1 MTFERIKIPLLIGLI
16 LAINLLFKGIYL
28 GENSLAWDEPFS
40 VYHAQLPADQLIDL
54 LIAGNNPPLYELILQ
69 KWTAIFGLSEFSV
82 RFTSLLFS
90 SLTAVF
96 LFLIGKRHFNLTIA
110 ISAALLFT
118 FSNYHVFFAHEA
130 RVYALFGMLATASML
145 IFMNCCAN
153 QKMSIK
159 NLFWLLLVNVLMIY
173 SHYFGFFIVL
183 FQAFFVLSVPA
194 VRQKIWKNFLV
205 YGLLLMLLYLPL
217 ISIVFGRFLESTS
230 QGTWIESPNSVSE
243 IYEMLRK
250 FANAPV
256 VVVVCLLVLILGG
269 IFYFVRTKTAQIK
282 VTTKIVI
289 TWFLI
294 PFLLMFVLSFWIPMF
309 IDRYLIFLTIP
320 FYLLIAIAA
329 NSMVK
334 NPKMVAV
341 IQGVVVL
348 LFLVTSKPN
357 LDNRRPVKEVMNKI
371 AELKTANTAVYFCP
385 QHFIFNYAYYHNRS
399 LFEPP
404 TGKDPYL
411 NLTTSLAND
420 HIYGIHNFSEIDT
433 TRIKKIIYLDAGAD
447 FSSPGNGIY
456 DFLNSNYSLKETH
469 EFPEIFRVF
478 VFVEKGEEI

>member
-16 LAINLLFKGIYL
+16 FAINLLFKGIYL

-54 LIAGNNPPLYELILQ
+54 LISGNNPPLYELILQ

-82 RFTSLLFS
+82 RFPSVLFS

-96 LFLIGKRHFNLTIA
+96 LFLIGKKHFNLTIA
-110 ISAALLFT
+110 ISATFFFT

-130 RVYALFGMLATASML
+130 RVYALFGMLATASMM
-145 IFMNCCAN
+145 IFMNSCS
-153 QKMSIK
+153 QEKMSSK
-159 NLFWLLLVNVLMIY
+159 NLLWLLLINVLMIY
-173 SHYFGFFIVL
+173 GHYFGFFIIL
-183 FQAFFVLSVPA
+183 FQAFFVFCVRS
-194 VRQKIWKNFLV
+194 VRQKNWKNFLV
-205 YGLLLMLLYLPL
+205 YGLLLILLYLPL
-217 ISIVFGRFLESTS
+217 ITIVFGRFLESTT
-230 QGTWIESPNSVSE
+230 QGTWIESPNNLAE

-256 VVVVCLLVLILGG
+256 VVVVCLLVLLLGG
-269 IFYFVRTKTAQIK
+269 IFYFVRTKTHPVK
-282 VTTKIVI
+282 VTTKVVI

-320 FYLLIAIAA
+320 FYLLIAIAG
-329 NSMVK
+329 NSLVK

-371 AELKTANTAVYFCP
+371 SELKTANTAVYFCP

-399 LFEPP
+399 LFETP
-404 TGKDPYL
+404 TEKDPYL
-411 NLTTSLAND
+411 KMTTSLAND
-420 HIYGIHNFSEIDT
+420 QIYGIHNFSEIDT
-433 TRIKKIIYLDAGAD
+433 TRLEKIIYLDAGAD

-456 DFLNSNYSLKETH
+456 DFLNRNYTLKETH
-469 EFPEIFRVF
+469 EFPEIFKVF
-478 VFVEKGEEI
+478 VFEEKGE

>member
-1 MTFERIKIPLLIGLI
+1 MSFERIKIPLLIGLI
-16 LAINLLFKGIYL
+16 FAINLLFKGIYL

-40 VYHAQLPADQLIDL
+40 VFHAQLPADQLIDL

-69 KWTAIFGLSEFSV
+69 KWTAVFGLSEFSV
-82 RFTSLLFS
+82 RFPSLLFS

-96 LFLIGKRHFNLTIA
+96 LFLIGKRHFNLSIA
-110 ISAALLFT
+110 LSATLLFT

-153 QKMSIK
+153 EKMSIR

-183 FQAFFVLSVPA
+183 FQAFFVLSVPS
-194 VRQKIWKNFLV
+194 VRQKIGKHFLV
-205 YGLLLMLLYLPL
+205 YGFLLMLLYLPL
-217 ISIVFGRFLESTS
+217 ITVVFGRFLESTT

-256 VVVVCLLVLILGG
+256 VVVACLLVLLLGSV
-269 IFYFVRTKTAQIK
+269 FYFVRTKTQPVK

-320 FYLLIAIAA
+320 FYLLIAIAG
-329 NSMVK
+329 NSLVK
-334 NPKMVAV
+334 NPKMVAL

-357 LDNRRPVKEVMNKI
+357 LDNQRPVKEVMNKI

-385 QHFIFNYAYYHNRS
+385 QHFIYNYAYYYNLS
-399 LFEPP
+399 LFETP
-404 TGKDPYL
+404 TEKDPYL
-411 NLTTSLAND
+411 KMTNSLAND
-420 HIYGIHNFSEIDT
+420 HI
-433 TRIKKIIYLDAGAD
+433 
-447 FSSPGNGIY
+447 
-456 DFLNSNYSLKETH
+456 
-469 EFPEIFRVF
+469 
-478 VFVEKGEEI
+478 

>member
-1 MTFERIKIPLLIGLI
+1 
-16 LAINLLFKGIYL
+16 
-28 GENSLAWDEPFS
+28 
-40 VYHAQLPADQLIDL
+40 
-54 LIAGNNPPLYELILQ
+54 
-69 KWTAIFGLSEFSV
+69 
-82 RFTSLLFS
+82 
-90 SLTAVF
+90 
-96 LFLIGKRHFNLTIA
+96 
-110 ISAALLFT
+110 
-118 FSNYHVFFAHEA
+118 
-130 RVYALFGMLATASML
+130 MLATASML

-159 NLFWLLLVNVLMIY
+159 NLFWLLLVNVLMLY

-183 FQAFFVLSVPA
+183 FQAIFVLSVPA
-194 VRQKIWKNFLV
+194 ARQKIGKNFLV
-205 YGLLLMLLYLPL
+205 YGLLLVLLYLPL
-217 ISIVFGRFLESTS
+217 ISVVFGRFLESTT

-256 VVVVCLLVLILGG
+256 VVVACLLVLFLGG
-269 IFYFVRTKTAQIK
+269 VFYFVRTKTEPVK
-282 VTTKIVI
+282 VTTKILI

-294 PFLLMFVLSFWIPMF
+294 PFLLMFVLSFYIPMF

-320 FYLLIAIAA
+320 FYLLIAIAG
-329 NSMVK
+329 NSLVK

-371 AELKTANTAVYFCP
+371 SELKTANTAVYFCP

-399 LFEPP
+399 LFETL

-411 NLTTSLAND
+411 NMTTSLAND

-433 TRIKKIIYLDAGAD
+433 TRLKKIIYLDASAD

-456 DFLNSNYSLKETH
+456 DFLNNNYTLKETH

-478 VFVEKGEEI
+478 VFEGKGE

>member
-40 VYHAQLPADQLIDL
+40 VYHAQLPADQLVDV
-54 LIAGNNPPLYELILQ
+54 LISGNNPPLYELFLHQ
-69 KWTAIFGLSEFSV
+69 WTSFFGLSEVSV
-82 RFTSLLFS
+82 RFPSLLFS

-110 ISAALLFT
+110 ISATLLFT

-159 NLFWLLLVNVLMIY
+159 NLFWLLLVNVLMLY

-183 FQAFFVLSVPA
+183 FQAIFVLSVPA
-194 VRQKIWKNFLV
+194 VRQKIGKNFLV
-205 YGLLLMLLYLPL
+205 YGLLLVLLYLPL
-217 ISIVFGRFLESTS
+217 ISVVFGRFLESTT

-256 VVVVCLLVLILGG
+256 VVVACLLVLFLGG
-269 IFYFVRTKTAQIK
+269 VFYFVRTKTEPVK

-294 PFLLMFVLSFWIPMF
+294 PFLLMFVLSFYIPMF

-320 FYLLIAIAA
+320 FYLLIAIAG
-329 NSMVK
+329 NSLVK

-371 AELKTANTAVYFCP
+371 SELKTANTAVYFCP

-399 LFEPP
+399 LFETL

-411 NLTTSLAND
+411 NMTTSLAND

-433 TRIKKIIYLDAGAD
+433 TRLKKIIYLDASAD

-456 DFLNSNYSLKETH
+456 DFLNNNYTLKETH

-478 VFVEKGEEI
+478 VFEGKGE

>member
-16 LAINLLFKGIYL
+16 FAINLLFKGVYL

-40 VYHAQLPADQLIDL
+40 VYHAQLPADQLVDV
-54 LIAGNNPPLYELILQ
+54 LISGNNPPLYELFLHQ
-69 KWTAIFGLSEFSV
+69 WTSFFGLSEVSV
-82 RFTSLLFS
+82 RFPSLIFS

-110 ISAALLFT
+110 LSATLLFT

-130 RVYALFGMLATASML
+130 RVYALFGMLATASMF
-145 IFMNCCAN
+145 IFMTICS
-153 QKMSIK
+153 QEKMSLK

-173 SHYFGFFIVL
+173 GHYFGFFIVL

-194 VRQKIWKNFLV
+194 VRQKIWKHFLV
-205 YGLLLMLLYLPL
+205 YGLLLILLYLPL
-217 ISIVFGRFLESTS
+217 IAVVFGRFLESTT
-230 QGTWIESPNSVSE
+230 QGTWIESPNNLAE

-256 VVVVCLLVLILGG
+256 VVVVCLLVLLLGG
-269 IFYFVRTKTAQIK
+269 VFYFVRTKTEPVK

-329 NSMVK
+329 NSLVK
-334 NPKMVAV
+334 NPKMVTV

-371 AELKTANTAVYFCP
+371 SELKTANTAVYFCP
-385 QHFIFNYAYYHNRS
+385 QHFIFNYAYYYNRS
-399 LFEPP
+399 LFEQP

-411 NLTTSLAND
+411 NMTNSLAND

-433 TRIKKIIYLDAGAD
+433 TRLEKIIYLDAGAD

-456 DFLNSNYSLKETH
+456 DFLNGNYTLKETH

-478 VFVEKGEEI
+478 VFEGKGE

>member
-16 LAINLLFKGIYL
+16 FAINLLFKGIYL

-40 VYHAQLPADQLIDL
+40 VFHAQLPADQLIDL

-82 RFTSLLFS
+82 RFPSLLFS

-110 ISAALLFT
+110 LSATLLFT

-153 QKMSIK
+153 EKMSIR

-194 VRQKIWKNFLV
+194 VRQKIGKHFLV

-217 ISIVFGRFLESTS
+217 ITVVFGRFLESTT

-256 VVVVCLLVLILGG
+256 VVVACLLVLLLGG
-269 IFYFVRTKTAQIK
+269 VFYFVRTKTEPVK

-320 FYLLIAIAA
+320 FYLLITIAA
-329 NSMVK
+329 NSLVK
-334 NPKMVAV
+334 NPKMVAL
-341 IQGVVVL
+341 IQWVLVL

-357 LDNRRPVKEVMNKI
+357 LDNQRPVKEVMNKI
-371 AELKTANTAVYFCP
+371 SALKTANTAVYFCP
-385 QHFIFNYAYYHNRS
+385 QHFIFNYAYYYNRL
-399 LFEPP
+399 LFETP
-404 TGKDPYL
+404 TEKDPYL
-411 NLTTSLAND
+411 KMTNSVAND

-433 TRIKKIIYLDAGAD
+433 TRLEKIIYLDAGAD

-456 DFLNSNYSLKETH
+456 DFLNRNYTLKETH

-478 VFVEKGEEI
+478 VFEENRE